1 MVLGMSL
8 STFTSVH
15 VAISLIGIVSG
26 FIVMSGF
33 LVGKRLDAWT
43 GLFLST
49 TILTSATGYLFPFEH
64 LLPSHILGL
73 LSLIA
78 LAIAVLA
85 RYAKHMTG
93 PWRVVYV
100 VTACIALY
108 FNVFVL
114 VVQSFLKVPSLHQ
127 LAPKGSEPP
136 FAIAQGTVLIVFV
149 ALTTFAVKKFH
160 PEPAYAA

>member
-8 STFTSVH
+8 STLTAVH

-26 FIVMSGF
+26 FIVVYGF

-43 GLFLST
+43 GLFLFT
-49 TILTSATGYLFPFEH
+49 TILTSASGYLFPFEH
-64 LLPSHILGL
+64 LLPSHILGV

-85 RYAKHMTG
+85 RYARHMAG
-93 PWRVVYV
+93 AWRVVYV

-136 FAIAQGTVLIVFV
+136 FAIAHGTVLIVFV
-149 ALTTFAVKKFH
+149 ALTTFAVKKFP

>member
-8 STFTSVH
+8 STFTAVH

-26 FIVMSGF
+26 FIVMYGF

-43 GLFLST
+43 GLFLSS

-64 LLPSHILGL
+64 LLPSHILGV

-85 RYAKHMTG
+85 RYAKHMAG
-93 PWRVVYV
+93 AWRAVYV

-114 VVQSFLKVPSLHQ
+114 VVQSFLKVPSLQQ

-160 PEPAYAA
+160 PESA